1 MFSGS
6 YRHTTS
12 MENSL
17 LTEEFMKKILQAA
30 IVSLLMVSVP
40 LSAFAQR
47 GNKRGDG
54 PSRDSEFRSKMH
66 KPFGNPEMMKERLGL
81 TDAQVVEIGKI
92 NTRHEK
98 AMLDYRE
105 KLAPKKIQLKRLLL
119 EDNVDLKK
127 VRSVLEDISG
137 IQVDLHMLR
146 IQHRLRIEK
155 VLTEEQRAKMKT
167 LMRHMMRRDGP
178 PRHGGF

>member
-1 MFSGS
+1 MKSI
-6 YRHTTS
+6 
-12 MENSL
+12 ENNL
-17 LTEEFMKKILQAA
+17 QTEEFMKKILQAA
-30 IVSLLMVSVP
+30 VVSLLLVSVP
-40 LSAFAQR
+40 ATVFAQR
-47 GNKRGDG
+47 GDKRGDG
-54 PSRDSEFRSKMH
+54 PSRDCDARMKMH
-66 KPFGNPEMMKERLGL
+66 KPFGNPQMMKEKLGL
-81 TDAQVVEIGKI
+81 TDTQVVEIGKI

-119 EDNVDLKK
+119 EDNVDMKK

-146 IQHRLRIEK
+146 IQHRLSIEK

-167 LMRHMMRRDGP
+167 HMRHMMRRDGP

>member
-1 MFSGS
+1 
-6 YRHTTS
+6 
-12 MENSL
+12 
-17 LTEEFMKKILQAA
+17 MKKIIQAA
-30 IVSLLMVSVP
+30 MVSVLLVSVP
-40 LSAFAQR
+40 VAAFAQR
-47 GNKRGDG
+47 GNKGCDG
-54 PSRDSEFRSKMH
+54 PSRGCDAQMKMH
-66 KPFGNPEMMKERLGL
+66 KPFGNPQMMKEKLGL

-92 NTRHEK
+92 NTSHEK

-119 EDNVDLKK
+119 EDNVDMKK

-146 IQHRLRIEK
+146 IQHRLSIEK

-167 LMRHMMRRDGP
+167 HMRHMMRRDGP

>member
-1 MFSGS
+1 
-6 YRHTTS
+6 
-12 MENSL
+12 
-17 LTEEFMKKILQAA
+17 MKKILQVAM
-30 IVSLLMVSVP
+30 VSLLLVSVP
-40 LSAFAQR
+40 VAVFAQR

-54 PSRDSEFRSKMH
+54 PSRDCETRMSMH
-66 KPFGNPEMMKERLGL
+66 KPFGNPQMMKERLGL
-81 TDAQVVEIGKI
+81 TDTQVVEIGKI

-105 KLAPKKIQLKRLLL
+105 KLAPMKIQLKRLLL
-119 EDNVDLKK
+119 EDNVDMKK

-146 IQHRLRIEK
+146 IQHRLSIEK

-167 LMRHMMRRDGP
+167 HMRYMMRRDGP
-178 PRHGGF
+178 TRHGGF